1 MESQNNPQ
9 QEGPLQLLAM
19 QQIYPHHQDHK
30 QQSSHQQQ
38 QNYQFHPNQQQQNY
52 SNLPSSFSPDNT
64 TITSITSPTPTQS
77 PTPRAQK
84 SIPRLKPSLLLTPNS
99 IAESPTTTA
108 NTTTTTS
115 AAQTTISGSGSN
127 SLGGGFQQPLISEPL
142 RRSDGIAF
150 TLQCPMCNVNYNN
163 VDKFLSHLTQ
173 VEQLPLFDTP
183 EEEML
188 IKENID
194 TLALEFGVLLPL
206 SMQDQECQVL
216 LNWMVSKGVDPQ
228 RQLGDK
234 SWGSQQYP
242 VYCNITTDDDDM
254 DNDEG
259 TDNNNQQ
266 VFSNNHTTDERT
278 GTPSEMAH
286 AQSRYP
292 AGNDSTSSF
301 NFGSTNPTNVT
312 SNNTDDKYKHLRSKF
327 KGKDSSELGNLLDEV
342 VDMIPRDQTYD
353 YSGGGGGGGSFTLG
367 GNDINALF
375 QSLNSGMSNNS
386 DFMQGQFP
394 IMQQLEPQQQFGA
407 IGSSSSDSINNGAAP
422 VSQFQVQHQMQQ
434 LQASFPGYQQQHQQ
448 QGQHQQQQDFTNG
461 YY

>member
-1 MESQNNPQ
+1 MDSQNNPQ
-9 QEGPLQLLAM
+9 QEGLLQLLAM
-19 QQIYPHHQDHK
+19 QQMYPHQQDNK
-30 QQSSHQQQ
+30 QSSHQQQ

-52 SNLPSSFSPDNT
+52 SNLQSSFSPDNT

-84 SIPRLKPSLLLTPNS
+84 AIPRLKPSLLLTPNS

-115 AAQTTISGSGSN
+115 TAHTTISGSDFN
-127 SLGGGFQQPLISEPL
+127 SMRGGFQQPLIPEHL

-183 EEEML
+183 EEEMF
-188 IKENID
+188 IKEDID

-216 LNWMVSKGVDPQ
+216 LNWMIEKGIDPQ

-242 VYCNITTDDDDM
+242 VDCSNTTDDDDM
-254 DNDEG
+254 DHNDSG
-259 TDNNNQQ
+259 ANINNQQ
-266 VFSNNHTTDERT
+266 VFANNQTTDERS
-278 GTPSEMAH
+278 GTPSEMAP

-292 AGNDSTSSF
+292 AGDGSSSSF
-301 NFGSTNPTNVT
+301 NFGSTNNPTNAIP
-312 SNNTDDKYKHLRSKF
+312 NKPNDKYKHLRSKF

-342 VDMIPRDQTYD
+342 VDMIPRDQAYD
-353 YSGGGGGGGSFTLG
+353 YSGGGGGGGSTYG
-367 GNDINALF
+367 VNDINALF
-375 QSLNSGMSNNS
+375 QSLNSV
-386 DFMQGQFP
+386 P
-394 IMQQLEPQQQFGA
+394 
-407 IGSSSSDSINNGAAP
+407 
-422 VSQFQVQHQMQQ
+422 
-434 LQASFPGYQQQHQQ
+434 
-448 QGQHQQQQDFTNG
+448 
-461 YY
+461 